1 MSTKNPYSDRTVSTD
16 FIKNDHKTKKNSR
29 FLWLKEALNLIF
41 NTWTNLYRNKLA
53 KINEIKIK

>member
-1 MSTKNPYSDRTVSTD
+1 MSTKNPHGDRTVSTD

-41 NTWTNLYRNKLA
+41 NTWTNLYRDKLA
-53 KINEIKIK
+53 KIN